1 MENKDKRKKP
11 KHLEIVLL
19 ALLAFLL
26 CIAVWQVFL
35 TDEKETVG
43 AINDEEARL
52 ISILQSIDGVGETEV
67 MIGESETGERG
78 VVIVCEGA
86 NRLSVLVDV
95 REAAATALGIEQKNV
110 KIYLK
115 NQ

>member
-1 MENKDKRKKP
+1 M
-11 KHLEIVLL
+11 
-19 ALLAFLL
+19 L
-26 CIAVWQVFL
+26 CAAVWQVFL
-35 TDEKETVG
+35 SGDAKTVG
-43 AINDEEARL
+43 NVNEEEARL
-52 ISILQSIDGVGETEV
+52 ISILESIDGVGKTQV
-67 MIGESETGERG
+67 MISESEDGIRG

-86 NRLSVLVDV
+86 SRLSVLVDV